1 MLHARTA
8 TIFMYNV
15 VAKVL
20 VDGLKKESSL
30 AIEYR
35 RYQLSSEKNPNFAE
49 KYKFLSVFVTYSRQ
63 N

>member
-1 MLHARTA
+1 MLGL
-8 TIFMYNV
+8 YNV

-20 VDGLKKESSL
+20 VDSLKKESSL
-30 AIEYR
+30 AIKYR